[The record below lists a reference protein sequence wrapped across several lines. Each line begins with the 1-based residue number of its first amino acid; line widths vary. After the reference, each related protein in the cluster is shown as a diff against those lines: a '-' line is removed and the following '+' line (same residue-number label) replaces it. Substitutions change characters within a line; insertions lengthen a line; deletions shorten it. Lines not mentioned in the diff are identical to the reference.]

1 MPTSCMAFL
10 AEPLKYITII
20 SMNQNMFNLCLN
32 YLCIVVKVITIII
45 KIIELFIARRQLYQ
59 SVQSCGA

>member
-20 SMNQNMFNLCLN
+20 SMSQNMFDLCLN

-45 KIIELFIARRQLYQ
+45 KIIEVFIARRQLYQ
-59 SVQSCGA
+59 SVQSLGA